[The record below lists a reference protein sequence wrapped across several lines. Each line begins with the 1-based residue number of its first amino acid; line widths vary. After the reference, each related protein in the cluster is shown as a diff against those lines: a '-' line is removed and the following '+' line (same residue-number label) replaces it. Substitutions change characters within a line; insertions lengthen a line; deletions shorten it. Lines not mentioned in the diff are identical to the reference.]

1 MPQARLGRFP
11 LKPRWRAVAASIATG
26 LLAAAPAAAACL
38 TDAEVANMNA
48 VKAAG
53 RDFFDLVA
61 SMPASREISLAKT
74 KIEEAVMWA
83 VKGITE

>member
-1 MPQARLGRFP
+1 MTKENPAYPAEDVMRSGKP
-11 LKPRWRAVAASIATG
+11 LRSLSPDEI
-26 LLAAAPAAAACL
+26 
-38 TDAEVANMNA
+38 ANMNA
-48 VKAAG
+48 VKAGG
-53 RDFFDLVA
+53 REFFDIVA

>member
-1 MPQARLGRFP
+1 MAKENPVYPAEDIMRAGKP
-11 LKPRWRAVAASIATG
+11 LRALNEAEIAN
-26 LLAAAPAAAACL
+26 L
-38 TDAEVANMNA
+38 NA
-48 VKAAG
+48 IKSAG